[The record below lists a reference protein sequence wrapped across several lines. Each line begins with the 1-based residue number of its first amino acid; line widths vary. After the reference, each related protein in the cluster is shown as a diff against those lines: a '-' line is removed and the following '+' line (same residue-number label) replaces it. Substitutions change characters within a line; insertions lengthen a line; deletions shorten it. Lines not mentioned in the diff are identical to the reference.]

1 MASNSRGALPK
12 NPANRKLGLPNN
24 VVDLNISTRIPRDI
38 SHRKNKNDF
47 FRFLLAQNY
56 QAQAGQEDEKSIQGN
71 YRMNNDVLIPRSI
84 LKRAL
89 AGGNKE
95 KRAQIAAED
104 SFRNHIMEI
113 ITADHAG
120 QAPLGI
126 EDHTE
131 EDEFLHKDE
140 AIMGKKLHKDH
151 MLLSPKLRDLIQ
163 SFD

>member
-1 MASNSRGALPK
+1 
-12 NPANRKLGLPNN
+12 
-24 VVDLNISTRIPRDI
+24 
-38 SHRKNKNDF
+38 
-47 FRFLLAQNY
+47 
-56 QAQAGQEDEKSIQGN
+56 
-71 YRMNNDVLIPRSI
+71 MNNDVLIPRSI
-84 LKRAL
+84 LKKAL

-113 ITADHAG
+113 ITAGDSG
-120 QAPLGI
+120 QPMLGI

-140 AIMGKKLHKDH
+140 AVMGKRLHKDH

-163 SFD
+163 SFDQYKPGQQPPFTQKLNTSLPNSPKSGDDENRDPMAAAIE

>member
-1 MASNSRGALPK
+1 
-12 NPANRKLGLPNN
+12 
-24 VVDLNISTRIPRDI
+24 
-38 SHRKNKNDF
+38 
-47 FRFLLAQNY
+47 
-56 QAQAGQEDEKSIQGN
+56 
-71 YRMNNDVLIPRSI
+71 MNNDVLIPRSI
-84 LKRAL
+84 LKKAL

-120 QAPLGI
+120 QNQVLGI

-140 AIMGKKLHKDH
+140 AIMGKRLHKDH

-163 SFD
+163 SFDQYKPGQQPPFTQKLTSSLPNSPKSAEDENRDPMAAAIEQATNVTTGI